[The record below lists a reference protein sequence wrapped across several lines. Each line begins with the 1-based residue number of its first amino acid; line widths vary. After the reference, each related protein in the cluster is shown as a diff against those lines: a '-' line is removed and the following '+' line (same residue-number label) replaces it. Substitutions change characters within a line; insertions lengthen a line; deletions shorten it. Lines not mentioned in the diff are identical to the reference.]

1 MLCPHRIVRLVVRR
15 RYGLDELN
23 TSLKLAF
30 LDKCASVS
38 VKVLMPLGEPLSG
51 GPSHYDPASM
61 SSTGWLRGN
70 VALVKNHSAL
80 LGYYICGT
88 YADSC
93 SRLCSVYS
101 L

>member
-1 MLCPHRIVRLVVRR
+1 MSWR

-30 LDKCASVS
+30 LDKCASVG

-88 YADSC
+88 
-93 SRLCSVYS
+93 R
-101 L
+101 